1 MSDEVKYY
9 LNQMAMS
16 SEEWQNEEAALVNLE
31 SLLEFSKIEELQ
43 VSLRELR
50 YIHKIRSKKTPFVR
64 FVYLE

>member
-50 YIHKIRSKKTPFVR
+50 YIHKFPDKKNSIRTFCLS
-64 FVYLE
+64 